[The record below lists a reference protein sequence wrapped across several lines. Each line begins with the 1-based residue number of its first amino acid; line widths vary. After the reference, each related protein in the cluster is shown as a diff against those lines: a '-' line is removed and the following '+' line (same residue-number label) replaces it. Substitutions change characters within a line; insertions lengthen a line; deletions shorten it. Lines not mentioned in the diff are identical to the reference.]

1 MNIQTK
7 TTGYSLHLRP
17 IQKKKMKT
25 KIFIAML
32 LGMSIC
38 LSSCDKDRISYP
50 KMKKEQRKAIDQFI
64 SSQGIEVL
72 HKYPAN
78 GVFGEKQ
85 FYLTDEGVYIH
96 VVDSGN
102 GHRAQFRKTEVLM
115 RFSGRT
121 FFKQDTTRF
130 EFFANRWEPFE
141 FTYGRADMVQHQHSK
156 ARDAYYYFF
165 STGLETALKYVGD
178 RSTVRMIVPFDVGS
192 EDQLNRGNPL
202 YYDKVTFRFY

>member
-7 TTGYSLHLRP
+7 TIGYSLHLRP

-115 RFSGRT
+115 RFSGRN

>member
-1 MNIQTK
+1 
-7 TTGYSLHLRP
+7 
-17 IQKKKMKT
+17 
-25 KIFIAML
+25 ML

-50 KMKKEQRKAIDQFI
+50 KMKKEQKKAIDQFI

-102 GHRAQFRKTEVLM
+102 SQPNV
-115 RFSGRT
+115 SRT
-121 FFKQDTTRF
+121 S
-130 EFFANRWEPFE
+130 WL
-141 FTYGRADMVQHQHSK
+141 G
-156 ARDAYYYFF
+156 
-165 STGLETALKYVGD
+165 
-178 RSTVRMIVPFDVGS
+178 
-192 EDQLNRGNPL
+192 
-202 YYDKVTFRFY
+202 

>member
-50 KMKKEQRKAIDQFI
+50 KMKKEQKKAIDQFI

-115 RFSGRT
+115 RFSGRNL
-121 FFKQDTTRF
+121 FKQHTTRF
-130 EFFANRWEPFE
+130 EFFANRW
-141 FTYGRADMVQHQHSK
+141 
-156 ARDAYYYFF
+156 
-165 STGLETALKYVGD
+165 
-178 RSTVRMIVPFDVGS
+178 
-192 EDQLNRGNPL
+192 
-202 YYDKVTFRFY
+202 